1 MVSYCSQT
9 SDYEKKH
16 RVLLC
21 KVSDWIYGGV
31 ETYIYSVA
39 KYIDSTDIQVDCYTP
54 CCMKDESYLNKM
66 LDLGVNMYAG
76 NQDSSKVLDYVKIY
90 NDMKKLIDMNNYTA
104 IHVNT
109 GSPLFQSVCLSV
121 AKRKVPIRIC
131 HSHNATAPDT
141 IPLIKKILYVGCR
154 FVIRNSATHFFAC
167 SELAGNFLFGKRTMS
182 RKGRIIKNGID
193 YEKFRFNEKHRMTIR
208 TQLQLHED
216 IPLLGL
222 VANFTEQK
230 NHVFLIKVFSELLK
244 HVPNAELVLL
254 GGNSNDETAY
264 EKLKIFADSL
274 GISEN
279 IHFMGT
285 VKNANEY
292 YSAMDIFVMPSLWEG
307 LPYAGIEAQASC
319 LPCLFSDSIS
329 NELTVS
335 QWANFFSLKNGEKAW
350 AERIHELLTTNNCH
364 TRSQFSEKTREEI
377 REHGYDLKE
386 SVACIENLY
395 MSLEVAQWQT

>member
-1 MVSYCSQT
+1 MRKT
-9 SDYEKKH
+9 
-16 RVLLC
+16 L
-21 KVSDWIYGGV
+21 
-31 ETYIYSVA
+31 
-39 KYIDSTDIQVDCYTP
+39 
-54 CCMKDESYLNKM
+54 
-66 LDLGVNMYAG
+66 
-76 NQDSSKVLDYVKIY
+76 
-90 NDMKKLIDMNNYTA
+90 KLW
-104 IHVNT
+104 
-109 GSPLFQSVCLSV
+109 C
-121 AKRKVPIRIC
+121 IRILRIVLKVFYIFPVKNNVIIFESFEGRQYSC
-131 HSHNATAPDT
+131 NPKYLFLHMKERYGEKYRYIWVLNDKSLCPQ
-141 IPLIKKILYVGCR
+141 GCTC
-154 FVIRNSATHFFAC
+154 V
-167 SELAGNFLFGKRTMS
+167 
-182 RKGRIIKNGID
+182 
-193 YEKFRFNEKHRMTIR
+193 EKFRFNEKHRMTIR

-279 IHFMGT
+279 IHFMGA
-285 VKNANEY
+285 VKNVNEY

-335 QWANFFSLKNGEKAW
+335 QWANFFPLKNGEKAW

-364 TRSQFSEKTREEI
+364 TRSQFLEKTREEI

-386 SVACIENLY
+386 NVVYIENLY